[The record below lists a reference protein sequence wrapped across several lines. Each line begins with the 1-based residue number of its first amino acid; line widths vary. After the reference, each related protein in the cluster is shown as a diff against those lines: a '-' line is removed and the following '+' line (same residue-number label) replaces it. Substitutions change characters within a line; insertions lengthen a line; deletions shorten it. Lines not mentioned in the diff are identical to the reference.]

1 MEAAGPFIGRRPP
14 RVCAPTNI
22 VPALRRAAAYCVR
35 QNDAMFTCGHCALV
49 AFVVL
54 VGLGV
59 APLAR
64 ADVWGYVDADGIAH
78 VATEK
83 LDERYQL
90 FFKGRT
96 NTDLERAPGGADA
109 ADLDALRETRIYK
122 RMVGHPNIVR
132 YQALIERNARSRG
145 LDAAL
150 VKAVIAVESAFE
162 PGAVSTKGALGLMQ
176 VMPDTGAR
184 YGVAADRKRT
194 LEQKL
199 LDPEINLRIG
209 TAYLRDLLT
218 LFAGD
223 LALALAAYN
232 AGEQAVLHYANRVP
246 PYPETQEYVKL
257 VRQFYELYRPPPL
270 PKKPARILVPSP
282 RNPS

>member
-1 MEAAGPFIGRRPP
+1 
-14 RVCAPTNI
+14 
-22 VPALRRAAAYCVR
+22 
-35 QNDAMFTCGHCALV
+35 MFTCRRCALAV
-49 AFVVL
+49 FLVV
-54 VGLGV
+54 VGTCM
-59 APLAR
+59 APVAR

-90 FFKGRT
+90 FFKGKT
-96 NTDLERAPGGADA
+96 NADLRRAPSDADA

-162 PGAVSTKGALGLMQ
+162 PDAVSTKGALGLMQ

-209 TAYLRDLLT
+209 TAYLRDLLM
-218 LFAGD
+218 LFTGD

-232 AGEQAVLHYANRVP
+232 AGEQTVLRYSNRVP

-257 VRQFYELYRPPPL
+257 VRQFYDLYRPPPP
-270 PKKPARILVPSP
+270 PKKPARIRVPSA